1 MFDDAATVL
10 EEIAPEDKTR
20 NEVLGARNYLYM
32 SAKKWDMA
40 AAVASQTS
48 QRHPNQS
55 GRDSIRAWLP
65 DIRAK
70 FR

>member
-1 MFDDAATVL
+1 MFDDAALVL
-10 EEIAPEDKTR
+10 EEIAPKDKTR
-20 NEVLGARNYLYM
+20 NEVLGACVNLYM
-32 SAKKWDMA
+32 AARKSDMA
-40 AAVASQTS
+40 AAVASQTP